1 MLASLQDGDGEE
13 AHPEDYRLEPMVAE
27 DYGVEPMVAED
38 YRVEPLVPEDCTVE
52 PSVTETNV
60 NAVDDQQQQDPGPND
75 HSILDNES
83 KCFVIKNNK
92 L

>member
-52 PSVTETNV
+52 AKDRQRLERENQKD
-60 NAVDDQQQQDPGPND
+60 ARKKERHD
-75 HSILDNES
+75 E
-83 KCFVIKNNK
+83 K
-92 L
+92 LALFQKLFEK